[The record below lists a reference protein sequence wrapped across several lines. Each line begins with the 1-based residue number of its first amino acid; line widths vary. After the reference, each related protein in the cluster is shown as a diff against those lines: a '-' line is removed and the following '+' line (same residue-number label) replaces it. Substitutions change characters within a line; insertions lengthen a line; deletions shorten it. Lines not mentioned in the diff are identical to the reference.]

1 MPSIQKGN
9 EGFVHHLILNECHGN
24 FTKEHFHQGGD
35 CNDRANM
42 PTCRSY
48 AQVAAWAVGGE
59 VKTNSSGLLKDHFY
73 TFKPS
78 EAQSRSPVHRHVSLG
93 SQLYKICKKKKR
105 LTVFMDLF
113 SFFFVRLLDA
123 NILCLTYFLFL
134 PLL

>member
-24 FTKEHFHQGGD
+24 FTEEHFHQGGD

-73 TFKPS
+73 TFKHN

-93 SQLYKICKKKKR
+93 SQFFKFVRKK
-105 LTVFMDLF
+105 TNNCFYGFV
-113 SFFFVRLLDA
+113 FFF
-123 NILCLTYFLFL
+123 CTFT
-134 PLL
+134 